1 VKVNVFEV
9 NVCVVIVNSVVEV
22 IESSENGDE
31 NVNVSH
37 NRICDENHG
46 ENRDEKSGE
55 TNENCGGGY
64 VFV

>member
-1 VKVNVFEV
+1 MKANVFEV
-9 NVCVVIVNSVVEV
+9 NVCVVIANSVVEV
-22 IESSENGDE
+22 IESSVNGDE

-37 NRICDENHG
+37 NRICD

>member
-1 VKVNVFEV
+1 MKANVFEV

-22 IESSENGDE
+22 IGSSVNGDE

-37 NRICDENHG
+37 NRICD